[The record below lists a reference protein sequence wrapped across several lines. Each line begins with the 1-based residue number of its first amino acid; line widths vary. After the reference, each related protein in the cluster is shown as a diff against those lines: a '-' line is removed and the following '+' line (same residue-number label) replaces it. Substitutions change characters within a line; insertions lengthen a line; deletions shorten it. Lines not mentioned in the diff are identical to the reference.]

1 LFRPAS
7 SNSNTAQVSEGEDN
21 ESEMV
26 EKGRTERAAA
36 AAAAEEESRVTLP
49 FQPLSLCFNHINYY
63 VDMPA
68 VSLHMRS
75 CFLMVGI
82 YRGETTAHI
91 NHMVLVFSRK

>member
-7 SNSNTAQVSEGEDN
+7 SNSNTAQVSEGEEN

-36 AAAAEEESRVTLP
+36 AAEESRVTLP